1 MRTQARTRLGPGIHG
16 APVRSNWNEKPVGM
30 PWQRCCGRTNKAL
43 YPQRTIIPRRWSR
56 IPGGTFR
63 MGSDKHYPEEAPSHR
78 VSVDGFWMDRT
89 PVTNRQFK
97 QFVMATGHVT
107 TAEIPRD
114 PKDCSPALAYT
125 LSVGSLVFTRPR
137 STFDLCDWSQWWSF
151 TASADWRH
159 PYGPRSDVI
168 LLDDY
173 PVVHVS
179 FSMRLPMPVG
189 RARICR
195 RKRNGNSPRAVDWR
209 APSSPGA
216 MSLHRAAATWPTPGR
231 ATFRATITTR
241 MVTAHLAGDGLSAQ
255 SVRPVRHDRQCLGVD
270 RRLVFAE
277 PRGRCAEG
285 LLHPPTI
292 RVAAARMAVT
302 IPPTQRHGLPQGA
315 EGRLASVRPQLLPPL
330 PAGGAARRAGRYVGL
345 PCRLQVRRRESARG
359 LISAPGSS
367 PLVMI
372 RASSRFDCIG
382 RQCILRRCIRA
393 YAIFSGERNSP
404 G

>member
-1 MRTQARTRLGPGIHG
+1 MATMLRADKQG
-16 APVRSNWNEKPVGM
+16 ALSSTDNHSQEMVW
-30 PWQRCCGRTNKAL
+30 
-43 YPQRTIIPRRWSR
+43 

-97 QFVMATGHVT
+97 QFVMATGHLT

-179 FSMRLPMPVG
+179 FFDALAYATLG
-189 RARICR
+189 RQGVADGSGMGIRR
-195 RKRNGNSPRAVDWR
+195 PRWTRKRRIAWGDEFA
-209 APSSPGA
+209 
-216 MSLHRAAATWPTPGR
+216 RAAAHGK
-231 ATFRATITTR
+231 
-241 MVTAHLAGDGLSAQ
+241 HLAGGLSAPRSQ
-255 SVRPVRHDRQCLGVD
+255 QCPT
-270 RRLVFAE
+270 AP
-277 PRGRCAEG
+277 PR
-285 LLHPPTI
+285 
-292 RVAAARMAVT
+292 
-302 IPPTQRHGLPQGA
+302 
-315 EGRLASVRPQLLPPL
+315 
-330 PAGGAARRAGRYVGL
+330 
-345 PCRLQVRRRESARG
+345 
-359 LISAPGSS
+359 
-367 PLVMI
+367 
-372 RASSRFDCIG
+372 
-382 RQCILRRCIRA
+382 
-393 YAIFSGERNSP
+393 
-404 G
+404 